1 MSENVE
7 RRALGLAVVFFRHL
21 AGRYQRELSD
31 LTGIDQK
38 RISRYELG
46 EVEPGRLT
54 LERFARGTR
63 VTSERLDQLL
73 ALFRT
78 ICSEVEAES
87 LSGEPAAM
95 EDPSES
101 ERREDL
107 DEIAAE
113 IAESLKPDFYDALL
127 LFEANLA
134 AVEKPP
140 LAPQAA
146 RELAA
151 ELCQRLLPLPN
162 RIRLQAIEFDEYRN
176 WAVCE
181 RLCEESFEAAASDPA
196 NARALAD
203 VALTIA
209 ENLPGSETSRH
220 RLMAYA
226 LVHAAKA
233 DAGLGE
239 IEEANEKMRQARELW
254 RAGDA
259 TDDLDDEHFATFL
272 VADS

>member
-1 MSENVE
+1 MDDNVE
-7 RRALGLAVVFFRHL
+7 RRALSLVVIFFRHL

-46 EVEPGRLT
+46 EVEPGRST
-54 LERFARGTR
+54 LERFARATR
-63 VTSERLDQLL
+63 VSSERLDQLL
-73 ALFRT
+73 ALYRT
-78 ICSEVEAES
+78 ICSEAEVDR

-107 DEIAAE
+107 EEIAAE
-113 IAESLKPDFYDALL
+113 IAESLKPDFYESLL
-127 LFEANLA
+127 LLEANLA
-134 AVEKPP
+134 AAETPP

-151 ELCQRLLPLPN
+151 ELWQRLLPLPN

-176 WAVCE
+176 WAFCE
-181 RLCEESFEAAASDPA
+181 RLCGESFDAAASDPA
-196 NARALAD
+196 KARSLAD

-254 RAGDA
+254 RSGDD
-259 TDDLDDEHFATFL
+259 TDDLDAEHFATFL
-272 VADS
+272 AADS